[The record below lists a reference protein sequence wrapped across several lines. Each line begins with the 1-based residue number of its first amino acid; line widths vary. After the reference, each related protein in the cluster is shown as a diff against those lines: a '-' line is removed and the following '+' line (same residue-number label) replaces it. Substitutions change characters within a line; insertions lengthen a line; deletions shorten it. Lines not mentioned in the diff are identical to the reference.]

1 MFAAKWCFAEQM
13 NNSSQNK
20 VEYLQKKKMKYVLLY
35 MTKNKERKSD
45 KWQQQLFLIA
55 RTVPRIY
62 SSIIP

>member
-1 MFAAKWCFAEQM
+1 MFAAKWCFAEQTQTKL
-13 NNSSQNK
+13 NSRK
-20 VEYLQKKKMKYVLLY
+20 KKKMKYFLLY